1 MPLPRMVT
9 CDVCDREV
17 RYENIARHK
26 RKLHGI
32 EPERWARK
40 KAESEPDSVEL
51 LDDDGSVGQ
60 DSPFHADEQVPGGG
74 EKPAATGAKA
84 KAKAKWFKWGG
95 GGEKKPRPRVGKRI
109 SAAEYIGDGWA
120 ALGSKMLTTDPPV
133 GRVLMFQAPVAGDVL
148 DDALAGT
155 VIDRVAQPILR
166 KWEQSSEAGA
176 LVMVPLT
183 VAMIERRPEM
193 RPVLV
198 PILRSTMMPMLVA
211 MAKGARRAKKR
222 QAEQVE
228 AMEELADFFPPE
240 VMAEMKAS
248 GKTPVDLMIEMIF
261 ADMEP
266 AGATEGVA

>member
-1 MPLPRMVT
+1 MALPRMVT

-40 KAESEPDSVEL
+40 KADADPDPVEL
-51 LDDDGSVGQ
+51 LDDDGSVAD
-60 DSPFHADEQVPGGG
+60 DSPYSSDEKVPGGG

-95 GGEKKPRPRVGKRI
+95 GEKKPRPRGGKRI

-120 ALGSKMLTTDPPV
+120 ALGARMMVADAPV

-155 VIDRVAQPILR
+155 VLDRVAQPILK
-166 KWEQSSEAGA
+166 KWEQTSEAGA

-248 GKTPVDLMIEMIF
+248 GKSPVDMMIEMIF
-261 ADMEP
+261 ADVVP
-266 AGATEGVA
+266 AEATEGAA